1 MTAIN
6 IVRRI
11 ILAATLVGL
20 LPSQSLA
27 HDEVFPGAGI
37 YLDQFRTAETI
48 NDGFAISRPDDRG
61 DMKFGAHLTFD
72 YANDPLVYE
81 LNAGDSDSELNSKVV
96 EHHLVGTLSLS
107 LGIADRLVLFAGI
120 PVNLWMDGDS
130 EAGLYAPT
138 PDISGI
144 GDPWIGARLRLVGE
158 PEDVVGLGLQ
168 AHVTLPIA
176 EGWNEANS
184 YMGERGLTV
193 QPELLFEIRAGVRIT
208 ANLGAQFRK
217 RSDFGN
223 IVIGHE
229 LRYGLGATIP
239 LVEGDDRLNLHAEL
253 YGATPLVNIEA
264 PDFKFGNRE
273 TSPLEAILGLKYH
286 MANGFA
292 AGFAGGPGILRGYGT
307 PDIRLIGQ
315 IGWAAPVDAVEEVV
329 EEEPVEAVDTD
340 GDGILDSDDAC
351 PNEPEDVDTFE
362 DSDGCPDPDN
372 DADGILDGDDQC
384 PLDAEDTD
392 GFEDEDGC
400 PDADNDKDGV
410 ADSDDQC
417 PMDPEDVDTFE
428 DTDGCP
434 DADNDK
440 DGVPDSEDAC
450 PLAPGKPSKKAE
462 ENGCP
467 KTVRVDTETGQ
478 IQILKRVEFATN
490 KDRILKRSFPI
501 LVEVKDT
508 IAANPQIKKIR
519 VEGHTD
525 DRGKDAKNMDLSK
538 RRAKSV
544 LTWLMENGIEPER
557 LESYG
562 CGETRPIDSN
572 KSRKG
577 RQNNRRVEFHI
588 IKPAPAGGVRSA
600 EGCEVPVVE

>member
-1 MTAIN
+1 MNAQQN
-6 IVRRI
+6 MRRI
-11 ILAATLVGL
+11 ILAAALIGL

-27 HDEVFPGAGI
+27 HDEIFPRAGI

-48 NDGFAISRPDDRG
+48 EDGFAISRPDDRG
-61 DMKFGAHLTFD
+61 DMKFGAHLTVD
-72 YANDPLVYE
+72 YANDPLVFE
-81 LNAGDSDSELNSKVV
+81 QTAGDSDTELSSKVV
-96 EHHLVGTLSLS
+96 EHHMVGTLSLS

-120 PVNLWMDGDS
+120 PVNIWQDGDPQ
-130 EAGLYAPT
+130 LFAPG

-144 GDPWIGARLRLVGE
+144 GDPWLGARLRLVGE

-168 AHVTLPIA
+168 ANVTLPIA
-176 EGWNEANS
+176 EAWNETNS
-184 YMGERGLTV
+184 YMGERGFTV
-193 QPELLFEIRAGVRIT
+193 TPELLFEIRAGVRIT

-217 RSDFGN
+217 RTDFGN
-223 IVIGHE
+223 IVIGNE
-229 LRYGLGATIP
+229 LRYGLGVTVP
-239 LVEGDDRLNLHAEL
+239 LVDDENRLNLHAEL
-253 YGATPLVNIEA
+253 YGATPLGDIEA
-264 PDFKFGNRE
+264 PDFELGNRE
-273 TSPLEAILGLKYH
+273 SSPLEAILGLKFH
-286 MANGFA
+286 APSGFA
-292 AGFAGGPGILRGYGT
+292 AGLAAGPGILRGYGS
-307 PDIRLIGQ
+307 PDIRVIGQ
-315 IGWAAPVDAVEEVV
+315 LGWAAPRDVVEEVV
-329 EEEPVEAVDTD
+329 EDEPVDAVDTD
-340 GDGILDSDDAC
+340 GDGILDPDDAC

-362 DSDGCPDPDN
+362 DNDGCPDPDN
-372 DADGILDGDDQC
+372 DADGILDTDDQC

-400 PDADNDKDGV
+400 PDTDNDKDGV
-410 ADSDDQC
+410 SDADDQC

-440 DGVPDSEDAC
+440 DGVPDTEDAC
-450 PLAPGKPSKKAE
+450 PLAPGKPSKNAE

-501 LVEVKDT
+501 LQEVKDT
-508 IAANPQIKKIR
+508 IMVNPQIKKIR

-525 DRGKDAKNMDLSK
+525 DRGKDAYNMDLSK

-544 LTWLMENGIEPER
+544 MTWLQNEGVEPER

-562 CGETRPIDSN
+562 CGEVRPIDSN
-572 KSRKG
+572 KSNTG

-588 IKPAPAGGVRSA
+588 LEPAPKAGVRSA
-600 EGCEVPVVE
+600 EGCEQPVVD

>member
-1 MTAIN
+1 MTAHMN
-6 IVRRI
+6 MRRI
-11 ILAATLVGL
+11 IFAAALVGL

-27 HDEVFPGAGI
+27 QDEVFPRAGI

-72 YANDPLVYE
+72 YANDPLVFE
-81 LNAGDSDSELNSKVV
+81 QTAGDSDTELDSKVV

-120 PVNLWMDGDS
+120 PVNLWQEGDG
-130 EAGLYAPT
+130 EAGLFAPQ
-138 PDISGI
+138 PDIAGM

-158 PEDVVGLGLQ
+158 PEDIVGLGLQ
-168 AHVTLPIA
+168 AHVTLPITEA
-176 EGWNEANS
+176 WNESNS
-184 YMGERGLTV
+184 YMGERGFTV

-217 RSDFGN
+217 RTDFGN
-223 IVIGHE
+223 IVVGNE
-229 LRYGLGATIP
+229 LRYGLGVTVP
-239 LVEGDDRLNLHAEL
+239 LVEGDDQLNLHAEL
-253 YGATPLVNIEA
+253 YGATPLGEVEA
-264 PDFKFGNRE
+264 PDFELGNRE
-273 TSPLEAILGLKYH
+273 TSPMEAILGLKYH

-292 AGFAGGPGILRGYGT
+292 AGLAGGPGILRGYGS
-307 PDIRLIGQ
+307 PDLRLVAQ
-315 IGWAAPVDAVEEVV
+315 IGWAAPLDAVVEVEKEVV
-329 EEEPVEAVDTD
+329 DEAVDTD
-340 GDGILDSDDAC
+340 GDGILDPDDAC

-372 DADGILDGDDQC
+372 DADGILDTDDQC

-400 PDADNDKDGV
+400 PDTDNDKDGV
-410 ADSDDQC
+410 ADGDDQC

-440 DGVPDSEDAC
+440 DGVPDAEDAC
-450 PLAPGKPSKKAE
+450 PLAPGKPSENAE

-478 IQILKRVEFATN
+478 IQILKRVEFATG
-490 KDRILKRSFPI
+490 KARILKRSFPI
-501 LVEVKDT
+501 LQEVKDT
-508 IAANPQIKKIR
+508 IAANPQIKKVR

-525 DRGKDAKNMDLSK
+525 DRGKDKYNMGLSK
-538 RRAKSV
+538 ARAKSV
-544 LTWLMENGIEPER
+544 MEWLTGEGIEEER
-557 LESYG
+557 VEAYG
-562 CGETRPIDSN
+562 CGESRPIDSN
-572 KSRKG
+572 KTRDG
-577 RQNNRRVEFHI
+577 RQANRRVEFHI
-588 IKPAPAGGVRSA
+588 LEPAPKGGVRST
-600 EGCEVPVVE
+600 EGCEVPIVD